1 MFLSFSLVVTFIC
14 SVANAIYLGDSV
26 HDSVHGSAISLQDW
40 DGAWIVQ
47 VSAHDNMRVI
57 QKAEE
62 MVELY
67 NNHTSSLR
75 GSSVR
80 AVREQHMPL
89 RVVSSIEDKHGG
101 ANVVV
106 LSGLSYD
113 EVSRIPN
120 VLYIEPDAEVYAT
133 EYTWGLDRIDQGNLP
148 LDNLYETE
156 DFKGCGIDVYIL
168 DTGLDTTHQ
177 EFERTDE
184 YPNRIVSNIW
194 NSHGDAT
201 AENTDGN
208 GHGTHC
214 TGNVGG
220 NTVGVAPCANLYGM
234 KVLSDSGSGSFSDI
248 IGALQEVKEIH
259 LAKIENGENPMSV
272 VSMSLGGYCGSSC
285 AYDLLNTKVQELY
298 EIGVISAVA
307 AGNSNADSAEYTPAS
322 AENALTVGASTI
334 GDGKASFSN
343 YGSLVD
349 IMAPGVSILSA
360 CSSFASCS
368 NGGTQLWWT
377 ISGTS
382 MATPHVAGVVALQM
396 EKGVSLYGLRMNDAA
411 GCDVIRASLLCDAT
425 PENTVSGIP
434 VGTTSRLLQIPRADG
449 KWGCE
454 VMDTLEPTFIPT
466 GPSMAP
472 SAPPTIEPSATN
484 APTLSAAP
492 TVYSIPDVLPEY
504 RASNTDSARQNT
516 VDVLLYVCPDV
527 VLTMG
532 VCDGEGEFTGDTY
545 IRLYDETTGMNL
557 ASNDDSCG
565 LGSSLSYYFTERSE
579 CGTYRLS
586 QGCYGSSSCTG
597 IVFIQKEWASETI
610 FPSVSPVVSPEVSPI
625 IYPTE
630 QPSGAPSIQPSGQ
643 PSETPSES
651 EQEYMELPEL
661 FPAFETTNTRS
672 ATQNTVDESFVVCS
686 NEFLEMGVC
695 DESLG
700 GYFSRDVFLRLYDE
714 DGTELIV
721 NDDVCG
727 LGSSFQFDFH
737 GGERR
742 HVCRRVTLSQGCYG
756 DKGCSGRV
764 TVRRL
769 RTEIPSE
776 IPSEAPSALPSET
789 PTENP
794 TEVPTEIPSEAP
806 SALPTER
813 PSVIPTEVPT
823 EIPSEAPSAGPT
835 SYPTIGIPRECT
847 RFHSGNTHSATQN
860 TAICSLF
867 ACEGTSIVMQTCTD
881 NGKQCNGDTFLRLKD
896 EYGIEVAM
904 NDDGCGYCSYLEY
917 TFPRD
922 SGCKAYELHQGCY
935 DTEECEGQVKI
946 DIL

>member
-1 MFLSFSLVVTFIC
+1 M
-14 SVANAIYLGDSV
+14 YLGDSGEDFSQKMR
-26 HDSVHGSAISLQDW
+26 HHSAISLQDW

-47 VSAHDNMRVI
+47 VSTNDNMRVI

-62 MVELY
+62 IVELY
-67 NNHTSSLR
+67 NNHTSYLR
-75 GSSVR
+75 GFSTR
-80 AVREQHMPL
+80 HAVREQHEPL
-89 RVVSSIEDKHGG
+89 RVISSIEDKHGG
-101 ANVVV
+101 ANIVV

-113 EVSRIPN
+113 EVSQIPN
-120 VLYIEPDAEVYAT
+120 ILYIEPDAQAYIT
-133 EYTWGLDRIDQGNLP
+133 EYTWGLDRIDQASLP
-148 LDNLYETE
+148 LDNIYETT
-156 DFKGCGIDVYIL
+156 DFKGCGVDVYVL
-168 DTGLDTTHQ
+168 DTGLDTAHQ

-194 NSHGDAT
+194 NSYGDAA

-248 IGALQEVKEIH
+248 IAALQEVKEIH

-307 AGNSNADSAEYTPAS
+307 AGNSNADSVQYTPAS

-334 GDGKASFSN
+334 GDAKASFSN

-360 CSSFASCS
+360 CSSLASCS

-382 MATPHVAGVVALQM
+382 MATPHVAGAVALQM
-396 EKGVSLYGLRMNDAA
+396 EKGVSLYDLRMDAAA

-425 PENTVSGIP
+425 PENTVSGNP

-454 VMDTLEPTFIPT
+454 VRETRAPTFIPT

-472 SAPPTIEPSATN
+472 SAPPTLEPSATN
-484 APTLSAAP
+484 APTSSAAP

-504 RASNTDSARQNT
+504 SATNTNSARQNT
-516 VDVLLYVCPDV
+516 VDEVLYVCPDV
-527 VLTMG
+527 ILTMG
-532 VCDGEGEFTGDTY
+532 VCDGDGAFTGDTY
-545 IRLYDETTGMNL
+545 IRLYDERTGFNI
-557 ASNDDSCG
+557 ASNDDACG
-565 LGSSLSYYFTERSE
+565 LGSRLSYDFTEKSE
-579 CGTYRLS
+579 CGNYRLS
-586 QGCYGSSSCTG
+586 QGCYGSSTCTG
-597 IVFIQKEWASETI
+597 TVFVQKEWMGETI
-610 FPSVSPVVSPEVSPI
+610 PPSVSPVEFPVEMPVETPI
-625 IYPTE
+625 IYPTGQPSSAPSV
-630 QPSGAPSIQPSGQ
+630 QPSGAPSGTPSVQ
-643 PSETPSES
+643 PSES
-651 EQEYMELPEL
+651 EQEYYDLPEL
-661 FPAFETTNTRS
+661 FSPFETTNTRS
-672 ATQNTVDESFVVCS
+672 ATQNTVDESFMVCS
-686 NEFLEMGVC
+686 NEFLEIGVC

-721 NDDVCG
+721 NDDACG

-742 HVCRRVTLSQGCYG
+742 RVCRRVTLSQGCYG

-789 PTENP
+789 PTVNP

-813 PSVIPTEVPT
+813 PSVIPTEIPSEVPT
-823 EIPSEAPSAGPT
+823 EDPSAGPT

-847 RFHSGNTHSATQN
+847 SFHSANTHSATRN

-867 ACEGTSIVMQTCTD
+867 ACEGTSVVMRTCTE
-881 NGKQCNGDTFLRLKD
+881 NGKECNGDTFLRLKD
-896 EYGIEVAM
+896 ENGIEVAM
-904 NDDGCGYCSYLEY
+904 NDDGCGYCSHLEY

-922 SGCKAYELHQGCY
+922 SGCKEYELHQGCY